1 MRTLTGQGWLLSV
14 RWPVMIERFRSLTNN
29 RVQLITAFLISIG
42 ALILLG
48 LGPALVITVLQAIV
62 FSVMVLAMLLV
73 LPSLKE
79 EWEYMGSI
87 DWFRK
92 ELKLVSEEPATTD
105 APPDEGAAPDN
116 SKE

>member
-1 MRTLTGQGWLLSV
+1 
-14 RWPVMIERFRSLTNN
+14 MIEHFRNLTSN
-29 RVQLITAFLISIG
+29 RAQLITAFLISIS

-92 ELKLVSEEPATTD
+92 ELRLVPEEPTTTD
-105 APPDEGAAPDN
+105 APKVEGDAPDN
-116 SKE
+116 PKE